1 MIPYIAAR
9 RWPEVPGLATV
20 DSLTSNPSERATR
33 TSLYEKGMG
42 VIIWLAFATV
52 GIAALYAASLLN
64 D

>member
-1 MIPYIAAR
+1 MPRAAGQKFPALQQWIA
-9 RWPEVPGLATV
+9 VV
-20 DSLTSNPSERATR
+20 TSNPSERATR